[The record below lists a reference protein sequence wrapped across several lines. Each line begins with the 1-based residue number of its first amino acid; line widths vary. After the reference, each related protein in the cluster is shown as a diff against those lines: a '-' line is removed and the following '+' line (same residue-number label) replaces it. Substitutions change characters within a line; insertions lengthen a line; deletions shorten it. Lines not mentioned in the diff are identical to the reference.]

1 MLSGSDLPIFS
12 LETVPGQDGLTTVSV
27 SGELD
32 LASAGEFSSAGR
44 TALAKGAVAI
54 DLQKVSF
61 MDSAGVRALN
71 AAVREAE
78 EHGRQLRICGP
89 MQPSVVQ
96 ILELTGMMGLLPIED
111 RC

>member
-12 LETVPGQDGLTTVSV
+12 LEIVPRQDGFATVSV

-32 LASAGEFSSAGR
+32 LASADEFSSAVR
-44 TALAKGAVAI
+44 TELATGAVAI

-61 MDSAGVRALN
+61 MDSAGVRALKT
-71 AAVREAE
+71 AVREAE
-78 EHGRQLRICGP
+78 EHGRQLRICSR

-96 ILELTGMMGLLPIED
+96 ILELTGMMGLLPTED

>member
-12 LETVPGQDGLTTVSV
+12 LEIVAGQDGLANVSV

-32 LASAGEFSSAGR
+32 LASVGEFSSAVR
-44 TALAKGAVAI
+44 TALATGAVAI
-54 DLQKVSF
+54 DLQAVSF

-71 AAVREAE
+71 TAVGEAE
-78 EHGRQLRICGP
+78 GHRRGP
-89 MQPSVVQ
+89 RVRGPLQPSVVQ

>member
-12 LETVPGQDGLTTVSV
+12 LEIVAGRDGLATVSV

-32 LASAGEFSSAGR
+32 LASAGEFSSAVR
-44 TALAKGAVAI
+44 TALATGAVAV
-54 DLQKVSF
+54 DLQAVSF

-71 AAVREAE
+71 TAVREAE
-78 EHGRQLRICGP
+78 EHGRELRICGP

-96 ILELTGMMGLLPIED
+96 ILELTGMMGLLPTED